1 MHTAPVSEVSVKTGK
16 TCFGLL
22 IAPISLHVVS
32 QKIMCYC
39 GNVKT
44 KYFSVLKSFLFLFV
58 WVFAIHKYCNIYGDG
73 LFPWKPLSCR
83 TNKQFSRVVGWFFSL
98 FFPLSN
104 SNLHLCKAEKKS
116 LSNEIMLTSA
126 WNKQEENGN
135 WLTDGTR
142 QPLSAQ
148 VSKGLLFLGCCIS
161 KAIKLRNSTDFP
173 HS

>member
-1 MHTAPVSEVSVKTGK
+1 MHTAPVSEVSAKTGK

-104 SNLHLCKAEKKS
+104 SNLHLCKAEKKKSEQWDYADKCLKQAGGEWELTDWWHSTAS
-116 LSNEIMLTSA
+116 LSS
-126 WNKQEENGN
+126 
-135 WLTDGTR
+135 
-142 QPLSAQ
+142 
-148 VSKGLLFLGCCIS
+148 SK
-161 KAIKLRNSTDFP
+161 
-173 HS
+173 